1 MSLDILPAPKDA
13 PEMRAASP
21 PLPQP
26 PRARGAVTLGVQA
39 RAGATQIKRLRQSG
53 CLKCILPTVFRN
65 DAEAVLV
72 NTAGGVTG
80 GDVIEVDVTL
90 DPDTHLSISTQAAER
105 IYRTV
110 DGTTGTVRNHITVAE
125 GARLAWL
132 PQETILFDR
141 ARLSRSLQI
150 DLAASAQLLLCETL
164 VFGRAAMGEQVH
176 DLHLEDRI
184 HVTRDGVPLYRDG
197 IRLHGDAHA
206 QMARPALGAGAGAVA
221 TIVCVTPQAEALL
234 PAVRALLPQSAGVS
248 LLQADMLVLRALA
261 VDSLALRRFIIPVLE
276 LLSGQSLPGVWR
288 L

>member
-1 MSLDILPAPKDA
+1 MSLDNISPLTDA
-13 PEMRAASP
+13 LVGRVAT
-21 PLPQP
+21 P

-39 RAGATQIKRLRQSG
+39 RAGKTHIAQLRQAG
-53 CLKCILPTVFRN
+53 CLKCILPTVFRD

-80 GDVIEVDVTL
+80 GDVIEVDAML
-90 DPDTHLSISTQAAER
+90 GHDTHLSISTQAAER
-105 IYRTV
+105 IYRTS
-110 DGTTGTVRNHITVAE
+110 DGTTGNVRNRITVGE
-125 GARLAWL
+125 GARLSWL

-141 ARLSRSLQI
+141 ARLSRDLQI
-150 DLAASAQLLLCETL
+150 DLAPAAQLLLCETL

-184 HVTRDGVPLYRDG
+184 CVTRDGAPLYRDG

-206 QMARPALGAGAGAVA
+206 QLARPALGAGAGAVA
-221 TIVCVTPQAEALL
+221 TVVCVTPQAEALL
-234 PAVRALLPQSAGVS
+234 TPLRALLPETAGAS
-248 LLQADMLVLRALA
+248 LLRADLLVLRALA
-261 VDSLALRRFIIPVLE
+261 VDSLALRRFMIPVLE